1 MKLAVTVKMKYEI
14 ISSSSVILSILPFKS
29 DTQKVWDE
37 AFEAVPGVTMQEV
50 PAAAG
55 EKRMKII
62 EVPDAG
68 SVTFAFSA
76 KVENQIQTIPSHQL
90 VDVAIPLM
98 PASVIRYLHPSRYC
112 QSDRL
117 YKFAHHKFGNIHHAF
132 DKVIAVRDWIHE
144 NVEYRGGYSTSHTS
158 AFDTITEQVGVCRD
172 FAHLGVA
179 LCRALTIPAR
189 YFTGYAYQLQPS
201 DFHACFEAYLGGH
214 WVLFDSTKMVPLNG
228 MAKIATGADATE
240 TAFASTFGNLHFQ
253 NHEVSVELLD
263 PDFEPVDSFST
274 TQGYSFS

>member
-1 MKLAVTVKMKYEI
+1 MKLAVTVKMRYDI

-29 DTQKVWDE
+29 NKQKVWDE
-37 AFEAVPGVTMQEV
+37 AFQAVPGVTMQEV
-50 PAAAG
+50 QAAAG

-62 EVPDAG
+62 DVPDAG
-68 SVTFAFSA
+68 DITFAFSA
-76 KVENQIQTIPSHQL
+76 KVENEIQAIPSEQL

-98 PASVIRYLHPSRYC
+98 PAPVLRYLPPSRYC

-117 YKFAHHKFGNIHHAF
+117 YKFAHHKFGHIPHAF
-132 DKVIAVRDWIHE
+132 DKVMAVRDWVHE
-144 NVEYRGGYSTSHTS
+144 NVEYSGGRTNSHTS

-189 YFTGYAYQLQPS
+189 YFTGYSYQLQPA

-214 WVLFDSTKMVPLNG
+214 WVLFDATKMVPLNG
-228 MAKIATGADATE
+228 MAKIATGTDAAE

-253 NHEVSVELLD
+253 EHEVSVKLLD
-263 PDFEPVDSFST
+263 PNFEAVDSTST
-274 TQGYSFS
+274 TQGYSFF

>member
-1 MKLAVTVKMKYEI
+1 MKVAVTVKMKYEI
-14 ISSSSVILSILPFKS
+14 LSSSSVILSILPFKS
-29 DTQKVWDE
+29 DAQTVWDE
-37 AFEAVPGVTMQEV
+37 AFQAVPGVTMQEV

-62 EVPDAG
+62 DVPDAG
-68 SVTFAFSA
+68 TVSFSFSA
-76 KVENQIQTIPSHQL
+76 KVENIMKTIPAEQL

-98 PASVIRYLHPSRYC
+98 PASVLRYLHPSRYC

-117 YKFAHHKFGNIHHAF
+117 YKFAYHKFGHLYHGF
-132 DKVIAVRDWIHE
+132 DKVMAVRDWIHE
-144 NVEYRGGYSTSHTS
+144 NVEYSGGFTTPHTS

-189 YFTGYAYQLQPS
+189 YVTAYSYQLQPQ

-214 WVLFDSTKMVPLNG
+214 WILVDATKMAPLNG
-228 MAKIATGADATE
+228 MVKIASGADATE
-240 TAFASTFGNLHFQ
+240 TAFASTFGNLQFQ
-253 NHEVSVELLD
+253 DHEVNVTLLD
-263 PDFEPVDSFST
+263 SDFEAVDSDST
-274 TQGYSFS
+274 LQGYSFS